1 MVSVNLSSDRGVMGS
16 ILAVG
21 AAFFS
26 GWNHNLRY
34 SGDGV
39 MPMGVETEPVSPGQ
53 TVKRDTT
60 EHAHRKLPRPIVFW
74 SVNEKTA
81 YRRNRVVQTKMNK
94 LMSDITTQRNSAR
107 KSIRYE
113 AHKFRQKSGH
123 FYSHPL
129 NYTSGDSQSSG
140 SNIAPPNWR
149 PPSEHTSGI
158 PKCSKSED
166 AVNPNRGQRKA
177 LLSPRKQGI
186 ITRAT
191 RPSVKFSA
199 YRDVQCIE
207 KDTMIDDLDVN
218 PEVCSLGLEK
228 NAKHNPLFRSV
239 SAVQHREI
247 PDLPGQRRQHSA
259 APTARTYANLS
270 LGENTRDLKNNIDF
284 KVNCSRT
291 ASDNFNRRSD
301 LYFDRAKAAYQLRQ
315 DLQRRAM
322 QRKQEVQTALFTL
335 QDALAIERAQFLRST
350 DRVVDFLR
358 RVVEIQRA
366 ERPAVTKYTR
376 DAIIQQMHI

>member
-1 MVSVNLSSDRGVMGS
+1 MGE
-16 ILAVG
+16 
-21 AAFFS
+21 
-26 GWNHNLRY
+26 

-39 MPMGVETEPVSPGQ
+39 MSMGVETGPVFPGQ
-53 TVKRDTT
+53 TAKKDTA
-60 EHAHRKLPRPIVFW
+60 EHAHRKLPRPIMFW

-81 YRRNRVVQTKMNK
+81 YRRNRVVQTRMNK
-94 LMSDITTQRNSAR
+94 LTSDIATQRNSAR
-107 KSIRYE
+107 KSIRFE

-129 NYTSGDSQSSG
+129 SNTSGDSQSSG

-149 PPSEHTSGI
+149 PPSELTSGI
-158 PKCSKSED
+158 PNSSKSED
-166 AVNPNRGQRKA
+166 AVSSSLGQRKA
-177 LLSPRKQGI
+177 VLSPRKQGI

-191 RPSVKFSA
+191 IPYVTFSA
-199 YRDVQCIE
+199 YRNVQCIQ
-207 KDTMIDDLDVN
+207 DDSRIDDLGVKPD
-218 PEVCSLGLEK
+218 VCSLGLGK
-228 NAKHNPLFRSV
+228 NVKHNPLFRSV

-247 PDLPGQRRQHSA
+247 PDLLGQRRQHSA
-259 APTARTYANLS
+259 APAARTYANLS
-270 LGENTRDLKNNIDF
+270 SGENTRELTNNIDF

-291 ASDNFNRRSD
+291 ASDNFNRQSD
-301 LYFDRAKAAYQLRQ
+301 VYFDQAKAAYQLRQ
-315 DLQRRAM
+315 DFQRRAR
-322 QRKQEVQTALFTL
+322 QRQQEVQTALFTL

-350 DRVVDFLR
+350 DRVADFLR